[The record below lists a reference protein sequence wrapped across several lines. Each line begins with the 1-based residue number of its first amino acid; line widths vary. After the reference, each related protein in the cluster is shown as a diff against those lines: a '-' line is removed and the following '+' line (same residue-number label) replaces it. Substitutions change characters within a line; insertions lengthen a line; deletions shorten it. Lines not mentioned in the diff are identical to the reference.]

1 MPDLAEVDL
10 YCEEARN
17 IIIHAKEIVQDL
29 ERNGAC
35 EGHNLMAAQ
44 CIVALKRLNQ
54 IIESHR
60 KRLAFE
66 ALPNAVD
73 PPTSIKRQWWS
84 VVRWRPRSEE
94 RTFEARP

>member
-1 MPDLAEVDL
+1 MSDRSGVNL
-10 YCEEARN
+10 YCEEAKN
-17 IIIHAKEIVQDL
+17 IVIHAEGIAQRL
-29 ERNGAC
+29 IENGAC

>member
-17 IIIHAKEIVQDL
+17 IIIHAKEIVHDL

-44 CIVALKRLNQ
+44 CIVALNRLNQ
-54 IIESHR
+54 LMENHR
-60 KRLAFE
+60 RRLAFE

-73 PPTSIKRQWWS
+73 PPISIKRRWWS
-84 VVRWRPRSEE
+84 VVRWHPRSGDQV
-94 RTFEARP
+94 FEART